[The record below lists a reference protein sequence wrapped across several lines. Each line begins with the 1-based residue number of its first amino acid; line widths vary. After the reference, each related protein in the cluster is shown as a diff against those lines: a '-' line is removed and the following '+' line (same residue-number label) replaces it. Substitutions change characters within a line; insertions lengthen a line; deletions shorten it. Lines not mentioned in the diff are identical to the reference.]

1 MGISSDA
8 LIYDEDLDA
17 RCTVK
22 SSNMCQELGL
32 VSNIFSDKTG
42 TLTRNEMKFVKFM
55 IHGDMFDIPQHTHTE
70 EGDVS
75 IDMTTN
81 PMLKTTSLV
90 GPSGKSQTIAVLDGR
105 AEKEFIR
112 CLTVCHTVVREKDG
126 TYRAESPDE
135 LALVEGVAPYGC
147 SLLERG
153 TVSMLVNLFGE
164 KKSYDIMAVNAF
176 DSDRKR
182 MSILVKD
189 QSSGE
194 CFLFCKGADSIM
206 MELCSLTTAQK
217 EKADKSLY
225 DLACLG
231 LRTLCIAV
239 KRISSGTAAE
249 WARNWK
255 EATASLENRAEKV
268 AAAGAAM
275 ELDMELLGI
284 TAIEDRLQDEVPE
297 VLAELSKAG
306 ITLWMLAGDEEET
319 AVNIGRSC
327 NLLENDTKLFYISGA
342 TDHKHFVDMVN
353 AAYFDVSQNLT
364 PGQGYYDR
372 QHPTQ
377 KPVEIAIVMDGPSF
391 KYFDEEN
398 HIQRGRLLFLGQNCR
413 SVVACRLTPVQK
425 QQLVGL
431 VKNDAVPKAVTLA
444 IGDGAND
451 VSMIR
456 EADVGIGIIGKEGR
470 QAANTA
476 DFAIGQF
483 KFLKRL
489 MFVHGRWNYIRQ
501 SKAFLYCMHKNMVI
515 TLTLFVYSF
524 YALVSGQTLYE
535 SWIYTSFNFALGM
548 PIVLYGIFD
557 KDVTEHFSCDHP
569 QIYSTGRDN
578 VMLSAGAIC
587 LWMLNAMILSL
598 VVYAMYFGL
607 LYNSFLDY
615 SVYELGTSAFIALII
630 GLTVKVCFV
639 HNQWNVYNV
648 LFIIISILGFYVWL
662 LIVSTWYN
670 SLFEDYYYVAQH
682 TLSEPLTWLF
692 STFTIP
698 IIFGLIDLIGQ
709 GYYLFF
715 DPTEETLFREK
726 SLQNALKLR

>member
-1 MGISSDA
+1 MQIQLNTKSSVHKLSRLEDAANNAVMYIFLVQVALVTTAVICIYILGYNHASNYKYIYFDNYHGSRLYLWLERWIVIFLLLNNLIPISLYVTLEMINVGQSY
-8 LIYDEDLDA
+8 LISQDLLLYDENMDTP
-17 RCTVK
+17 CIVK
-22 SSNMCQELGL
+22 NSNMCQEIGC
-32 VSNIFSDKTG
+32 VTHIFTDKTG
-42 TLTRNEMKFVKFM
+42 TLTKNEMKFMKFVLNGNVFDVKQDHEFVTNFGNTDVDREQLNNFFM
-55 IHGDMFDIPQHTHTE
+55 CLALCHA
-70 EGDVS
+70 VV
-75 IDMTTN
+75 IDRDQQ
-81 PMLKTTSLV
+81 L
-90 GPSGKSQTIAVLDGR
+90 
-105 AEKEFIR
+105 
-112 CLTVCHTVVREKDG
+112 
-126 TYRAESPDE
+126 RAESPDE
-135 LALVEGVAPYGC
+135 IALLKGLDDMGITFKSRTSDMISFEW
-147 SLLERG
+147 
-153 TVSMLVNLFGE
+153 
-164 KKSYDIMAVNAF
+164 KKQLYSYDVMAVNAF

-189 QSSGE
+189 QNSGE
-194 CFLFCKGADSIM
+194 CLLFCKGADSIM
-206 MELCSLTTAQK
+206 MELCSLTTVQK
-217 EKADKSLY
+217 EKADKSIY

-306 ITLWMLAGDEEET
+306 NTLWMLTGDKEET

-342 TDHKHFVDMVN
+342 LDHKHFVDMVN
-353 AAYFDVSQNLT
+353 SAYFDISENFT
-364 PGQGYYDR
+364 PGVGYFDHL
-372 QHPTQ
+372 QPQ
-377 KPVEIAIVMDGPSF
+377 EKAVEIAIVMDGPSF
-391 KYFDEEN
+391 KYFDEDN

-456 EADVGIGIIGKEGR
+456 EADVGIGIVGKEGR

-501 SKAFLYCMHKNMVI
+501 SKAFFC
-515 TLTLFVYSF
+515 
-524 YALVSGQTLYE
+524 
-535 SWIYTSFNFALGM
+535 
-548 PIVLYGIFD
+548 
-557 KDVTEHFSCDHP
+557 
-569 QIYSTGRDN
+569 
-578 VMLSAGAIC
+578 
-587 LWMLNAMILSL
+587 
-598 VVYAMYFGL
+598 
-607 LYNSFLDY
+607 
-615 SVYELGTSAFIALII
+615 
-630 GLTVKVCFV
+630 
-639 HNQWNVYNV
+639 
-648 LFIIISILGFYVWL
+648 
-662 LIVSTWYN
+662 
-670 SLFEDYYYVAQH
+670 
-682 TLSEPLTWLF
+682 
-692 STFTIP
+692 
-698 IIFGLIDLIGQ
+698 
-709 GYYLFF
+709 
-715 DPTEETLFREK
+715 
-726 SLQNALKLR
+726 

>member
-1 MGISSDA
+1 MGIWYCSHTGQETKVQMNNRLASSKMSKLEGYANHAIAIIFVIMISVVSCAVGGLYGLNYNDLSKYPYIFPNA
-8 LIYDEDLDA
+8 EGSSVLPLWLEQWFTIFILLNNFIPISLYVTLEMVNIGQAMLIQYDNKIYEPSTDA

-153 TVSMLVNLFGE
+153 TVSMLVNLFGD
-164 KKSYDIMAVNAF
+164 KKSYDILAVNAF

-194 CFLFCKGADSIM
+194 FFLYCKGADTIM
-206 MELCSLTTAQK
+206 MQLCSMSTAQK

-231 LRTLCIAV
+231 LRTLCIASKKV
-239 KRISSGTAAE
+239 SSGTAME

-255 EATASLENRAEKV
+255 EATASLEQRAEKV

-306 ITLWMLAGDEEET
+306 ITLWMLTGDKEET

-327 NLLENDTKLFYISGA
+327 NLLENDTKLFYVSGA
-342 TDHKHFVDMVN
+342 SDHKNFVDMVN
-353 AAYFDVSQNLT
+353 NAFFDISQNYI
-364 PGQGYYDR
+364 PEVGYVDR
-372 QHPTQ
+372 ARGPDQ

-413 SVVACRLTPVQK
+413 SVIACRLTPVQK

-456 EADVGIGIIGKEGR
+456 EADVGVGIIGKEGR

-489 MFVHGRWNYIRQ
+489 MFVHGRWNYSDNQKHSFIACTKIW
-501 SKAFLYCMHKNMVI
+501 SLHLLCLYI
-515 TLTLFVYSF
+515 AYT
-524 YALVSGQTLYE
+524 LVSGQTYMNLG
-535 SWIYTSFNFALGM
+535 YTPFQLCA
-548 PIVLYGIFD
+548 
-557 KDVTEHFSCDHP
+557 
-569 QIYSTGRDN
+569 
-578 VMLSAGAIC
+578 
-587 LWMLNAMILSL
+587 
-598 VVYAMYFGL
+598 
-607 LYNSFLDY
+607 
-615 SVYELGTSAFIALII
+615 
-630 GLTVKVCFV
+630 
-639 HNQWNVYNV
+639 
-648 LFIIISILGFYVWL
+648 
-662 LIVSTWYN
+662 
-670 SLFEDYYYVAQH
+670 
-682 TLSEPLTWLF
+682 
-692 STFTIP
+692 
-698 IIFGLIDLIGQ
+698 
-709 GYYLFF
+709 
-715 DPTEETLFREK
+715 
-726 SLQNALKLR
+726 